1 MKEAM
6 KTRRSQ
12 DIDKNTTDG
21 YPMVAVG
28 IALAIAGIGL
38 LIWMANHAVT
48 GLGLVAGPLVFVIG
62 VIVLM
67 GLYMLTPNQAA
78 VLTLFGRYVGTDRS
92 NGLRW
97 ANPFYRKAKVSLRAH
112 NFVSDRIK
120 VNDARGNPIEIAAAI
135 VWRVD
140 DAAQALFDV
149 EDYEAFLRVQA
160 ETAIRH
166 LASSYPYDEGMAP
179 VEEGAI
185 EPHTPKHTTE
195 LTLRSSMK
203 QVTESLMIEL
213 TDRLDVAGIAIDD
226 AKLTHLAYASEI
238 AGVMLRR
245 QQAEAIIAARQKI
258 VLGAVTMVEMAL
270 KGLSDRN
277 IIELDDERK
286 AAMVSNLLVVL
297 CSESETQPIINAGTL
312 YN

>member
-1 MKEAM
+1 MSAV
-6 KTRRSQ
+6 RSQ
-12 DIDKNTTDG
+12 DRIKATMSG
-21 YPMVAVG
+21 YAMVVFGLLLLAAGVVVIVRNPQIPPLVLAGAATIVVAVFLLLG
-28 IALAIAGIGL
+28 I
-38 LIWMANHAVT
+38 
-48 GLGLVAGPLVFVIG
+48 
-62 VIVLM
+62 
-67 GLYMLTPNQAA
+67 YMLQPNQNA
-78 VLTLFGRYVGTDRS
+78 VLTLFGKYMGTDRS

-97 ANPFYRKAKVSLRAH
+97 ANPFYRKTMVSLRAH

-135 VWRVD
+135 VWRVR

-149 EDYEAFLRVQA
+149 EDYEAYVRVQA

-166 LASSYPYDEGMAP
+166 LASSYPYDEGI
-179 VEEGAI
+179 VEVESGDV
-185 EPHTPKHTTE
+185 EPHSPKRTAE
-195 LTLRSSMK
+195 LTLRSSTA
-203 QVTESLMIEL
+203 QVTQSLKSEL
-213 TDRLDVAGIAIDD
+213 TDRLDVAGIDIDD

-270 KGLSDRN
+270 KGLSDRH
-277 IIELDDERK
+277 IIDLDDERK

-297 CSESETQPIINAGTL
+297 CSENDTQPIINTGTL

>member
-1 MKEAM
+1 MSAI
-6 KTRRSQ
+6 RSQ
-12 DIDKNTTDG
+12 DQVKATASG
-21 YPMVAVG
+21 YEMLLAGLVLIAAG
-28 IALAIAGIGL
+28 IGSLIAGDHALGWAIAGVVVILAG
-38 LIWMANHAVT
+38 V
-48 GLGLVAGPLVFVIG
+48 LVLA
-62 VIVLM
+62 
-67 GLYMLTPNQAA
+67 GLYMLQPNQNA
-78 VLTLFGRYVGTDRS
+78 VLTLFGRYVGTDRG

-97 ANPFYRKAKVSLRAH
+97 AAPFYRKTKVSMRAH

-135 VWRVD
+135 VWRIR

-149 EDYEAFLRVQA
+149 EDYEAYVRVQA

-166 LASSYPYDEGMAP
+166 LASSYPYDEGID
-179 VEEGAI
+179 VEVVEAA
-185 EPHTPKHTTE
+185 TPKTTAE
-195 LTLRSSMK
+195 LTLRSSMD
-203 QVTESLMIEL
+203 QVTKSLIAEL
-213 TDRLDVAGIAIDD
+213 ADRLDIAGISIDD
-226 AKLTHLAYASEI
+226 AKLTHLAYAPEI

-245 QQAEAIIAARQKI
+245 QQAEAIISARQKI

-270 KGLSDRN
+270 KGLSERH

-297 CSESETQPIINAGTL
+297 CSENDTQPVINTGTL